1 MKVSLNVNSVSLR
14 GAKNNLSFINNIRDR
29 NVDYF
34 KQLQKEKVE
43 ILLKLREAKV
53 VIAKYQGMI
62 NDFAQTPELN
72 TYRMQAQSDMS
83 EIETYAKTLSDKLH
97 EINLKLV
104 EEEEKNY

>member
-1 MKVSLNVNSVSLR
+1 
-14 GAKNNLSFINNIRDR
+14 
-29 NVDYF
+29 
-34 KQLQKEKVE
+34 
-43 ILLKLREAKV
+43 
-53 VIAKYQGMI
+53 MI